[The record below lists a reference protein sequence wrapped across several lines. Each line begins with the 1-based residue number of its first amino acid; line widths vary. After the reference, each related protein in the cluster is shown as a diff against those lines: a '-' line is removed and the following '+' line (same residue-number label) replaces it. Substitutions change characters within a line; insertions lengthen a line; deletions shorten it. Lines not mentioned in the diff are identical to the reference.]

1 MTSLGVV
8 DHRARRGPETM
19 TVTATVTCAFPA
31 PKDKTLLLKMFHGLA
46 AGFLRNNSGPEMS
59 PCELAAIVPEVT
71 INNLREN

>member
-1 MTSLGVV
+1 MTSLEVV

-19 TVTATVTCAFPA
+19 TVTATVVAFPA
-31 PKDKTLLLKMFHGLA
+31 PKDKTLLLKMLHGLA